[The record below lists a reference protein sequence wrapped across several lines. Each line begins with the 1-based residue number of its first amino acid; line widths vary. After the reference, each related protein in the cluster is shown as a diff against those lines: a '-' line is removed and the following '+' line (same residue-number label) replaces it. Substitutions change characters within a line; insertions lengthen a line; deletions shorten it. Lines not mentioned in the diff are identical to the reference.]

1 MLLIF
6 TSFTKYQFYL
16 IWQVLLFL
24 LILEYIADHVLR
36 TLQCVPFLANYIAG
50 SLEIYKEWALGCFY
64 WFFIFIFFSIFR
76 NPVALEEVFLN

>member
-36 TLQCVPFLANYIAG
+36 TLQCVPFLANYIVG

-64 WFFIFIFFSIFR
+64 WFFIFIFFSIFW